1 MGVLEEIEKCV
12 RREMPDELP
21 VFCLSEQFDAR
32 YCEVPYEEYLTQ
44 PETVIRVQLEVI
56 DKFGWDWAWVHLD
69 DAMQF
74 EALGVGVHANEDS
87 PPVPCRYL
95 DCTAE
100 TVENLQVP
108 NPQTETRMPV
118 VLDAISGLREA
129 VGDDR
134 CITGC
139 VAGPFTALTHL
150 FGLNATIEGMHE
162 NPDLLRKAMDFTTD
176 LAIAWGLAQV
186 DAGAH
191 AIWIGDNNAATQRI
205 TAPVYKEWAL
215 DPTRQV
221 VERLKEAGVYAFLF
235 CDEEN
240 LVGLHLQAMTGPSAL
255 GMSPG
260 LDLADANNELGEH
273 VCLMGNIDPV
283 GLLTRASASQVAGE
297 ADRQVRM
304 MATQGMLL
312 NTGGPVPPN
321 AKGPNMHTMHDTGK
335 KVWDLV
341 HGRR

>member
-1 MGVLEEIEKCV
+1 MGVLEEIEKCIA
-12 RREMPDELP
+12 REMPEELP

-32 YCEVPYEEYLTQ
+32 YCEVPYEEYLNQ
-44 PETVIRVQLEVI
+44 PETVIQVQLEVI

-69 DAMQF
+69 DAMEF
-74 EALGVGVHANEDS
+74 EALGVGVHAEENS
-87 PPVPCRYL
+87 PPVPCGYL
-95 DCTAE
+95 ECTPE
-100 TVENLQVP
+100 TVADLEIP
-108 NPQTETRMPV
+108 NPQTSTRMPV

-129 VGDDR
+129 VGDQQ
-134 CITGC
+134 CITGS

-150 FGLNATIEGMHE
+150 FGLNATIEGMQDT
-162 NPDLLRKAMDFTTD
+162 PDLMQEAMEFTTE

-191 AIWIGDNNAATQRI
+191 AVWIGDNNAATQQI
-205 TAPVYKEWAL
+205 TPPVYKEWAL
-215 DPTRQV
+215 DPTREV
-221 VERLKEAGVYAFLF
+221 IEALKDAGVYAFLF

-240 LVGLHLQAMTGPSAL
+240 LVGLHLQAMTAPSAL
-255 GMSPG
+255 GMSPA
-260 LDLADANNELGEH
+260 LDLADAKNELGQH

-304 MATQGMLL
+304 MAASRLLL
-312 NTGGPVPPN
+312 NSGGPVPAD
-321 AKGPNMHTMHDTGK
+321 AKGPNMHTMRDTGK